1 MKSKPFLSVFACL
14 LVILLNSCNHATD
27 ITNAVLTNMS
37 PDCSNYKGRYCAEV
51 KDVGNSNKEFTA
63 NLQIKCNPSK
73 CIFKTDGIPNHN
85 FNDGSVSFPNKVS
98 EQSKRFEITRNPTFA
113 ASVTP
118 ISLHYYNAILLN
130 GAVVDLLSDGC
141 CCRPPPPLPSTPPP
155 GCGDGIIGC
164 SDESNPWRKDPM
176 SPNGG
181 FNPDSHNAHAQADGT
196 YHYHGNP
203 KALYDNSGTV
213 ASPVIGFAADG
224 FPIYGPFIN
233 DHGTIRRLKSSYVL
247 KTGSRPV
254 GSCPYDKGD
263 TEYNGTYIQDYVYDP
278 VASHGD
284 LDECNGMTV
293 EGHYAYYV
301 TGEYPH
307 IMPCFKGTPD
317 SSFAKP

>member
-1 MKSKPFLSVFACL
+1 MKSKTFLPVFACL
-14 LVILLNSCNHATD
+14 LVIVLNSCCKHD

-37 PDCSNYKGRYCAEV
+37 PDCLSYEGCYRAEV

-63 NLQIKCNPSK
+63 SFQIKCTPSK

-85 FNDGSVSFPNKVS
+85 FNDGSVRFPNNVS
-98 EQSKRFEITRNPTFA
+98 EQAKTFEITRNPTFA

-118 ISLHYYNAILLN
+118 ISLHSYNAILLN

-141 CCRPPPPLPSTPPP
+141 CCPKPPPPPPP
-155 GCGDGIIGC
+155 DCGEIIGC

-176 SPNGG
+176 SPNAG

-196 YHYHGNP
+196 YHYHGDP

-224 FPIYGPFIN
+224 FPIYGPYIN
-233 DHGTIRRLKSSYVL
+233 DHGTIRRVKSSYVL
-247 KTGSRPV
+247 KTGSRPAD
-254 GSCPYDKGD
+254 SCPYKKGD

-278 VASHGD
+278 AASHGD

-301 TGEYPH
+301 TEEYPH

-317 SSFAKP
+317 STFAK